1 MLTKLKQ
8 SLSVWLIRKIQ
19 KHGPHTVEVLGKA
32 YEVSKD
38 VFNPGYYYTSEFMA
52 RHIKV
57 SPEDIVL
64 DVGTGSGIQAIT
76 AGQTATTVIAVD
88 INPEAVRFAKKNIRN
103 NGLDHVVSVIN
114 GDLFSPLSPKIK
126 FSVILF
132 TPPYLEGIPKT
143 HFDNA
148 LFDSGKELVRRFFKE
163 AKGYI
168 KQDGY
173 VQMIYS
179 SIADPEQAI
188 EISEQSGWD
197 HTIIAREKTL
207 TEEFV
212 IYKLM
217 RN

>member
-1 MLTKLKQ
+1 MFTKLKQ

-76 AGQTATTVIAVD
+76 AGQTASRVTAVD

-148 LFDSGKELVRRFFKE
+148 LFDSDKELVRRFFKE

-179 SIADPEQAI
+179 SIADPEQTI

-207 TEEFV
+207 TEEFI

-217 RN
+217 PN